1 MKRSEERGW
10 GGGEEEARGEKKKER
25 REVIMILRVSFDSF
39 LLRYLL
45 EKQEIPL
52 ISFFKALIIRIE
64 E

>member
-1 MKRSEERGW
+1 M
-10 GGGEEEARGEKKKER
+10 GGGKRGKKKER

>member
-1 MKRSEERGW
+1 M
-10 GGGEEEARGEKKKER
+10 GGGGRREGKKKER

>member
-1 MKRSEERGW
+1 MGGE
-10 GGGEEEARGEKKKER
+10 GGGGGKRGKKKER

>member
-1 MKRSEERGW
+1 MGR
-10 GGGEEEARGEKKKER
+10 GEEEARGGKKKER

>member
-10 GGGEEEARGEKKKER
+10 GEGGGERGKKKER